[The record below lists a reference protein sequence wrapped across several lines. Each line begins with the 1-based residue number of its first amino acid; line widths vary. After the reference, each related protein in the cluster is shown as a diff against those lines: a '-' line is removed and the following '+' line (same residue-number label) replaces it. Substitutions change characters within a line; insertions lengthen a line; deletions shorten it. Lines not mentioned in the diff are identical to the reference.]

1 MYKCIDDYN
10 RELTRADFEQTLQ
23 YLGNYAD
30 IADV

>member
-10 RELTRADFEQTLQ
+10 RKLTCADFEQTLR